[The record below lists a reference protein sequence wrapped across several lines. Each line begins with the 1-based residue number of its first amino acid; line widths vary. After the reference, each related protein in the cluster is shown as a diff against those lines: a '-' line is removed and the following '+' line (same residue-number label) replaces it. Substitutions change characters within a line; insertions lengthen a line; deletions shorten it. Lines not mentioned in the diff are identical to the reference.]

1 MVFSLR
7 RRAALLAP
15 LAALVLAGCSSGGRV
30 AYQAGVDRATPER
43 TYEFFKAAARAR
55 AFEDEWLV
63 FSPNFKR
70 ALNQSV
76 GRNVD
81 FSDYTTARNLIATN
95 SQADMQMLLNSKL
108 QSVQMTGP
116 DTAVITITAGAQTI
130 RPRMVRLLAWEL
142 RVKGDAQAYTDVLA
156 GGGAVSAG
164 PGGSIDVVIPAS
176 PTMAPLLRTIPPQNI
191 ESLSLE
197 SRWYVDDFGG
207 LEGALGAGA
216 ASPAP
221 AHPQQPTQPTQP
233 GPMAPPP
240 AGGYG
245 SPDG

>member
-1 MVFSLR
+1 MLFSPR

-70 ALNQSV
+70 SLNQAV

-95 SQADMQMLLNSKL
+95 SQADMQMLLNSTL

-116 DTAVITITAGAQTI
+116 DSAQITITAGSQTI

-191 ESLSLE
+191 ESLALE

-221 AHPQQPTQPTQP
+221 AQPQPTRPTQPS
-233 GPMAPPP
+233 PMAPPP
-240 AGGYG
+240 TGGYG

>member
-1 MVFSLR
+1 VTLSIR
-7 RRAALLAP
+7 ARAALLAP

-30 AYQAGVDRATPER
+30 AYQAGVDRSTPER

-70 ALNQSV
+70 ALNQAV

-108 QSVQMTGP
+108 ESVQMTGP
-116 DTAVITITAGAQTI
+116 DSAMITITAGGQTL

-142 RVKGDAQAYTDVLA
+142 RVKGDPQPFTDVLA
-156 GGGAVSAG
+156 SGGAVQPG

-176 PTMAPLLRTIPPQNI
+176 PTMAPLLRGIPPQNI

-216 ASPAP
+216 ATPGPAQP
-221 AHPQQPTQPTQP
+221 TQPQQPTQPSP
-233 GPMAPPP
+233 LAPPP